1 MLCFRRSGRAAKLPF
16 YFRTF
21 QGLEVT
27 FVACGS
33 RCARYFSKSSN
44 WSCEIAMRSTAYLL
58 YVVSTV
64 FVCYLSFKQVVSRP
78 SLECAVLD
86 HHAFCSAECGG
97 PLVSFKRARAACSI
111 SISVISPQAFVFAK
125 MLYNAALMMVIGVLA
140 YTIYVWWIGDMVQ
153 DHGLF
158 HHRIAVGQHW
168 FCFYSHLDVGHCGKD
183 GQQHELMAILS
194 FPVQLP
200 FLLTLIKLSKNAV
213 DGLDWSVSYEL
224 IAILVLLQVI
234 IVTLSV
240 LLFPYL
246 WRD

>member
-1 MLCFRRSGRAAKLPF
+1 MFPYVRKGR
-16 YFRTF
+16 
-21 QGLEVT
+21 EVT
-27 FVACGS
+27 FLLLNIS
-33 RCARYFSKSSN
+33 RAGGYLCRMWQQVRTLFLKEFQLELRNRYALN
-44 WSCEIAMRSTAYLL
+44 GILL

-64 FVCYLSFKQVVSRP
+64 FVCYLSFKQVVSAP
-78 SLECAVLD
+78 VWNALFWVIMLFAALNAV
-86 HHAFCSAECGG
+86 GR
-97 PLVSFKRARAACSI
+97 SFIQESKGRMLYFY
-111 SISVISPQAFVFAK
+111 SVISPQAFMLAK
-125 MLYNAALMMVIGVLA
+125 MLYNTALMMVIGVLA

-153 DHGLF
+153 DHALF
-158 HHRIAVGQHW
+158 IIALLLGSTG
-168 FCFYSHLDVGHCGKD
+168 FASILTLMSAIAAKTDNNLS
-183 GQQHELMAILS
+183 LMAILS

-213 DGLDWSVSYEL
+213 DGLDWSVSYGL